1 MPFKRLFLW
10 AKAYRVALLAVGLL
24 LAWLPLLALCFYN
37 QPFLCDFS
45 VSTDVQTHGLWGAQP
60 YLFLNWSGRYF
71 TNLLLFVANPLSYG
85 WLEGVQLTALLS
97 QLLRIVVLY
106 VAVRVLAGRQLRR
119 REAALLAAGLALLYV
134 ALAPYKF
141 SALYYFTEIV
151 VYHVAAWLLVLVPL
165 AVERLHRAPRAA
177 TRKAWG
183 LAAGLGTIAAAGANE
198 LTIVLLGLV
207 MLVGAGLS
215 LHRREWF
222 SLRVWV
228 GLGVLLLV
236 FGTLSVL
243 APGNSARQELDGALV
258 PAASFGEAASR
269 LAVLL
274 RYLFVEPAM
283 LVVPPLVL
291 AFGPLAARILP
302 ARPPGLRLP
311 LLLGAAVLVGGVVL
325 GTVPYALMWARVPL
339 IPRATNIMVWWWLLG
354 WLVTAWANLPAN
366 PQQVRV
372 ASLSVRVLLGLVLSL
387 IMLQPAARAAL
398 DLRHDAP
405 EFARQWQQRFD
416 KLRHAGRHT
425 PHTTLELAPLPPLTN
440 RLLFIPPDDVS
451 PMCGFGVNTRLATW
465 FGVDSVRLVVPR

>member
-1 MPFKRLFLW
+1 MPLKRLFLW
-10 AKAYRVALLAVGLL
+10 AKTHRLALLAAGVA

-45 VSTDVQTHGLWGAQP
+45 VSTDVANHGLWGAQP

-97 QLLRIVVLY
+97 QLLRIAVLY
-106 VAVRVLAGRQLRR
+106 VAVRVLARQQLRR

-165 AVERLHRAPRAA
+165 AVERLHRAQSPFS
-177 TRKAWG
+177 RKAWG
-183 LAAGLGTIAAAGANE
+183 LAAVLGTVAAAGANE

-207 MLVGAGLS
+207 LLVGTGLS
-215 LHRREWF
+215 LQRRQWF

-228 GLGVLLLV
+228 GLGLLLLF

-283 LVVPPLVL
+283 LVLPVLVL
-291 AFGPLAARILP
+291 VLGPLAVRVLP

-311 LLLGAAVLVGGVVL
+311 LLLSAAVLVGGVVL

-354 WLVTAWANLPAN
+354 WIVAAWASLPAD

-372 ASLSVRVLLGLVLSL
+372 ASPAVRILLSMVLGL

-398 DLRHDAP
+398 DLRHEAP
-405 EFARQWQQRFD
+405 EFARQWQYRFE
-416 KLRHAGRHT
+416 KLRQAGSHT
-425 PHTTLELAPLPPLTN
+425 PHSTLQLPPLPPLTN
-440 RLLFIPPDDVS
+440 RMLFIPPDDLS

-465 FGVDSVRLVVPR
+465 FGVDSVRLAVPR